1 MRKKLIASALL
12 FILLIN
18 SVNFTVLADISTTYT
33 YTIGV
38 MRNWIR
44 TQGAYM
50 PGTIL
55 MRDAGLRNP
64 EDLVVHNGLIYV
76 ADTGNRRIVVYDHV
90 TGEYETF
97 GEDVLN
103 TPRGIFVTPE
113 GHVYVA
119 CRYGVFAFDQNRE
132 LYLEIG
138 RPTNLIFSERSIF
151 LPLSVVVNR
160 HGTIFVAGQGAFEGL
175 MMFNPEGEFLGYFG
189 ANPRELSPLDVIRDL
204 FDTEAQRERR
214 LLRNPLPVSDLA
226 IGSNGLIYTVT
237 ATPFASAFGMDS
249 DLRNS
254 IRILNMAGDNILVGS
269 GGYRMND
276 QENFD
281 SIAVSPRGFIFAA
294 TPEGVIV
301 QYDSYGSVIFSFGG
315 RALSSDR
322 VGIFSVISSL
332 YVDENDHVFVLDRV
346 RNQVQVFYPTA
357 FAIATHNAIEAFETG
372 DYENSLA
379 LWEELL
385 VLNGM
390 SRLAHDGRGRALFAL
405 GRYEE
410 AREHFRFTHNR
421 PDYSEAFWE
430 MRDQWIARNSAVVV
444 MIIVIASVLLYVLSK
459 WNKKTKVIT
468 NVWDKLT
475 YHPRNN
481 RLCNDL
487 FYLFKVLR
495 HPIDSYY
502 DLKIGKHGSVLSA
515 SIIYLIAFAV
525 FFVNMWLTS
534 FLFGW
539 DFMLTFMSP
548 TLLALGFFVPLF
560 LWVVANYLIS
570 TINEGEGSFKNVYVG
585 TAYAFA
591 PYIIFMPF
599 LIIISYS
606 LTLNEDFVFIIY
618 ERVVFVWTAIYFI
631 LMVLE
636 MHRFSFMGMVR
647 NILLTFFA
655 IMVGS
660 LGVLFVFLF
669 ASQVA
674 EFSADIF
681 REVFFRAF

>member
-1 MRKKLIASALL
+1 MTKKIAASLIFVLL
-12 FILLIN
+12 VISMTTTIF
-18 SVNFTVLADISTTYT
+18 ADISTTYT

-50 PGTIL
+50 PGAIL
-55 MRDAGLRNP
+55 MRDVDLRNP
-64 EDLVVHNGLIYV
+64 EDLVVHNGYIYV
-76 ADTGNRRIVVYDHV
+76 ADTGNRRIVAYNHV

-97 GEDVLN
+97 GEDVLH
-103 TPRGIFVTPE
+103 TPRGLFVTPE

-119 CRYGVFAFDQNRE
+119 CQNGVFAFDLNRE
-132 LYLEIG
+132 LYLQIG
-138 RPTNLIFSERSIF
+138 RPTNPIFSERSIF
-151 LPLSVVVNR
+151 LPQSVVVNR

-175 MMFNPEGEFLGYFG
+175 MMFTPEGEFLGYFG
-189 ANPRELSPLDVIRDL
+189 ANPRELSFMDTMRDL
-204 FDTEAQRERR
+204 LDTEAQRERR
-214 LLRNPLPVSDLA
+214 LLRNPLPVSDIA
-226 IGSNGLIYTVT
+226 IGPNGLIYTIT
-237 ATPFASAFGMDS
+237 ATPFGTNFGMDS

-254 IRILNMAGDNILVGS
+254 IRILNMAGDNILMS
-269 GGYRMND
+269 QGGVRMID
-276 QENFD
+276 QENFN
-281 SIAVSPRGFIFAA
+281 SIAVSPRGFVFAA

-301 QYDSYGSVIFSFGG
+301 QYNAYGEVIFSFGG

-346 RNQVQVFYPTA
+346 RNQVQAFYPTA
-357 FAIATHNAIEAFETG
+357 FAIATHDAIEAFETG
-372 DYENSLA
+372 DYESSLV

-405 GRYEE
+405 GRHDE

-430 MRDQWIARNSAVVV
+430 MRDQWIAQNSAVGAFII
-444 MIIVIASVLLYVLSK
+444 IIVSLVLYILSK
-459 WNKKTKVIT
+459 WNKKTGIVSRT
-468 NVWDKLT
+468 WDKIT
-475 YHPRNN
+475 YRPRNN
-481 RLCNDL
+481 RLCSDML
-487 FYLFKVLR
+487 YLFKVLR
-495 HPIDSYY
+495 RPIDSYY

-515 SIIYLIAFAV
+515 SIIYLLAFAV
-525 FFVNMWLTS
+525 FFMNMWLTS

-539 DFMLTFMSP
+539 EFMLTFISP
-548 TLLALGFFVPLF
+548 TLLMIGFFVPLF

-599 LIIISYS
+599 LILISYV
-606 LTLNEDFVFIIY
+606 LTLNESFIFQIY
-618 ERVVFVWTAIYFI
+618 EGVVIVWTALYFI

-636 MHRFSFMGMVR
+636 MHRFTFLGMVR
-647 NILLTFFA
+647 NVLLTFFA

-669 ASQVA
+669 ASQVTG
-674 EFSADIF
+674 FGMDIF